1 MAYTRELINEVKELY
16 PDSIKMHELAE
27 SGNAFLGRYLDDSC
41 STGMS
46 IDKILLATSL
56 DELQKEARLMKRKV
70 NLYKKWCEQDPRPK
84 MGY

>member
-16 PDSIKMHELAE
+16 PNDQKMHELAE

-41 STGMS
+41 SSAMN

-56 DELQKEARLMKRKV
+56 EEIQVEARKMKRKV
-70 NLYKKWCEQDPRPK
+70 QLYRKWCEQDPRK
-84 MGY
+84 N